1 MSTTYDTF
9 VLLGVILIN
18 GLFGLTIFL
27 RNIKGRVNI
36 LYAATV
42 LAVFVWSV
50 ANYTSNHVAT
60 HHNQL
65 LANRVSFAAGLL
77 LVLMAWLLSSFFPA
91 KSPHYELQLKIAML
105 TSPLLL
111 IAVFTSLVI
120 NDVSYNPSESITNIQ
135 TGDLYPVF
143 IISVLT
149 FLSFITYNFFDT
161 YKKSFGLAK
170 IQISYSALGVLLA
183 FMWILLTSALIPAIT
198 HKWGI
203 SKVGSVG
210 TVFFVGATGYAIVRH
225 RLFDIRLVVA
235 RSVAYFLLLTTLA
248 GSYSLLGFAV
258 IGLFSLD
265 QASNIAQETVYAIL
279 AVTLAFIFQPLRRF
293 FQKITDSFFYR
304 GGYDAEQML
313 GNLGEIMAREI
324 ELGRL
329 TTDVIAEL
337 TTQMKLS
344 KAVIVVL
351 DEDKIFYEANNDS
364 TSNKELGLDELKQI
378 GNGVVLKDSS
388 GPEDTKKI
396 FDKYDLDIST
406 DLKSSN
412 ELVGYLLLGGKK
424 SGDIFNTTDI
434 KTLNILAH
442 ELAIAIHNAKSYT
455 QIQNFNKTLQKRIDE
470 ATEQLRDANEHL
482 KELDQL
488 KNEFLSMATHQLNTP
503 LTVVDGYLTL
513 INDGV
518 VNEPEERRDY
528 LEKTLERVRGMK
540 RMVADFLNVS
550 RIETGKFIIDVKPVD
565 FNKLVSEE
573 VNGLGP
579 SAKEK
584 EVLLQFMSPKHPVP
598 MVEIDEQKTRQ
609 AVMNLIDNAIYYT
622 PKGEVKVFLDMDKDN
637 ITFKVVDNGI
647 GVPENQKSKLFGKFF
662 RADNARQERPN
673 GNGVGLYL
681 VKRIIEEQSGKIIF
695 ESTQG
700 KGSTFGFIL
709 PIKSKIG
716 VEQTVAEQQK
726 EPAKTTT

>member
-27 RNIKGRVNI
+27 RNIKGQVNI

-42 LAVFVWSV
+42 IAVFVWSI

-60 HHNQL
+60 HSNQL

-77 LVLMAWLLSSFFPA
+77 LVLMAWLLSSFFPS

-105 TSPLLL
+105 ISPLLL

-120 NDVSYNPSESITNIQ
+120 SNVSYNPSESITNIQ

-161 YKKSFGLAK
+161 YKKSFGLAR

-235 RSVAYFLLLTTLA
+235 RSVTYFLLLTTLA

-313 GNLGEIMAREI
+313 GNLGEIMSREI

-329 TTDVIAEL
+329 TADVITEL
-337 TTQMKLS
+337 TAQMKLT
-344 KAVIVVL
+344 KAMIIVL

-364 TSNKELGLDELKQI
+364 NNKEIGLDELNQI
-378 GNGVVLKDSS
+378 GSGVVLRDSS
-388 GPEDTKKI
+388 GPEDVKKV
-396 FDKYDLDIST
+396 FDKYDLAIST
-406 DLKSSN
+406 DLRSSN
-412 ELVGYLLLGGKK
+412 ELVGYLLLGSKK
-424 SGDIFNTTDI
+424 SGDIFNSTDI

-470 ATEQLRDANEHL
+470 ATVQLRDANEHL

-513 INDGV
+513 VNDGIITDSA
-518 VNEPEERRDY
+518 ERRDY
-528 LEKTLERVRGMK
+528 IEKTLERVRSMK

-550 RIETGKFIIDVKPVD
+550 RIETGKFIIDVKPID
-565 FNKLVSEE
+565 FNKLVAEE

-584 EVLLQFMSPKHPVP
+584 EVLLQFMLPKHPVP
-598 MVEIDEQKTRQ
+598 MIEIDEQKTRQ

-622 PKGEVKVFLDMDKDN
+622 PKGEVKVYLESNKDSV
-637 ITFKVVDNGI
+637 TFKVVDNGI
-647 GVPENQKSKLFGKFF
+647 GVPENQKSKMFGKFY
-662 RADNARQERPN
+662 RAENARRERPN
-673 GNGVGLYL
+673 GNGVGLFL
-681 VKRIIEEQSGKIIF
+681 VKRVIEDQGGKIIF
-695 ESTQG
+695 ESTEG
-700 KGSTFGFIL
+700 KGSTFGFTL
-709 PIKSKIG
+709 PIKAQVKP
-716 VEQTVAEQQK
+716 EQLDSDLKDK
-726 EPAKTTT
+726 E

>member
-1 MSTTYDTF
+1 
-9 VLLGVILIN
+9 
-18 GLFGLTIFL
+18 
-27 RNIKGRVNI
+27 
-36 LYAATV
+36 
-42 LAVFVWSV
+42 
-50 ANYTSNHVAT
+50 
-60 HHNQL
+60 
-65 LANRVSFAAGLL
+65 
-77 LVLMAWLLSSFFPA
+77 
-91 KSPHYELQLKIAML
+91 
-105 TSPLLL
+105 
-111 IAVFTSLVI
+111 
-120 NDVSYNPSESITNIQ
+120 
-135 TGDLYPVF
+135 
-143 IISVLT
+143 
-149 FLSFITYNFFDT
+149 
-161 YKKSFGLAK
+161 
-170 IQISYSALGVLLA
+170 
-183 FMWILLTSALIPAIT
+183 
-198 HKWGI
+198 
-203 SKVGSVG
+203 
-210 TVFFVGATGYAIVRH
+210 
-225 RLFDIRLVVA
+225 
-235 RSVAYFLLLTTLA
+235 
-248 GSYSLLGFAV
+248 LLGFAV

-364 TSNKELGLDELKQI
+364 TSNKELG
-378 GNGVVLKDSS
+378 
-388 GPEDTKKI
+388 
-396 FDKYDLDIST
+396 LDIST

-518 VNEPEERRDY
+518 VNEPEERKDY

-716 VEQTVAEQQK
+716 VEQTAAEQQK

>member
-27 RNIKGRVNI
+27 RNIKGRVNV

-50 ANYTSNHVAT
+50 ANYTSNHVT
-60 HHNQL
+60 NHNNQL

-105 TSPLLL
+105 ASPLLL

-135 TGDLYPVF
+135 TGTLYPVF

-149 FLSFITYNFFDT
+149 FLSFITYNFLGA
-161 YKKSFGLAK
+161 YKNSYGLAK
-170 IQISYSALGVLLA
+170 NQISYSALGVLLA
-183 FMWILLTSALIPAIT
+183 FLWILLTSAVIPAIT

-203 SKVGSVG
+203 SKIGSIG

-225 RLFDIRLVVA
+225 HLFDIRFVV
-235 RSVAYFLLLTTLA
+235 RSVTYFLLLSILA
-248 GSYSLLGFAV
+248 GCYSLLGFAV
-258 IGLFSLD
+258 IGLFSLNR
-265 QASNIAQETVYAIL
+265 ASDGAQEIAYAAL

-293 FQKITDSFFYR
+293 FQKITDTIFFR
-304 GGYDAEQML
+304 IAYDPDTLL
-313 GNLGEIMAREI
+313 GNLGIIMASEI
-324 ELGRL
+324 DLGQL
-329 TTDVIAEL
+329 TSDVIAEL

-351 DEDKIFYEANNDS
+351 DEDKIFYETNQEVIG
-364 TSNKELGLDELKQI
+364 NKEVGMDDLKQF
-378 GNGVVLKDSS
+378 GSGVVLRDASASEGINK
-388 GPEDTKKI
+388 T
-396 FDKYDLDIST
+396 FDKYDLEVSV

-518 VNEPEERRDY
+518 VSEPEERRDY

-550 RIETGKFIIDVKPVD
+550 RIETGKFIIDIKPID

-579 SAKEK
+579 SAKDK
-584 EVLLQFMSPKHPVP
+584 EVLLQFFPPKHPVP
-598 MVEIDEQKTRQ
+598 LIEVDEQKTHQ

-622 PKGEVKVFLDMDKDN
+622 PKGEVKVYLDSDDEN
-637 ITFKVVDNGI
+637 VTFKVVDNGI
-647 GVPENQKSKLFGKFF
+647 GVPENQKSKLFQKFY
-662 RADNARQERPN
+662 RADNARNERPN
-673 GNGVGLYL
+673 GNGVGLFL
-681 VKRIIEEQSGKIIF
+681 VKRVVEDQGGKIIF
-695 ESTQG
+695 SSTQD
-700 KGSTFGFIL
+700 KGSTFGFSL
-709 PIKSKIG
+709 PIKSKAG
-716 VEQTVAEQQK
+716 AEPQPPIPK
-726 EPAKTTT
+726 ETTPV